1 MSYFKSTFPRGSL
14 PRIRCSLTIGAVAL
28 AAVVV
33 VVVVAGFL
41 ASGARDRISPQS
53 RSAPAQRVA
62 PRQTSLQVTLPP
74 GASTVAVPHG
84 FLGISTEYWTIPVWA
99 SHVTLLDHVL
109 AMLAVDGP
117 VRLRIGGDSADHAF
131 WAPSRELPEWV
142 FELTPSWLT
151 QVSRIVQQSH
161 VKLILDLNLV
171 TATPA
176 RAAEWARTAVA
187 KLPRGSITAFEIGN
201 EPDIYN
207 QSAWQHVTWGV
218 GAPPLPKRITAASYA
233 HTFASYARA
242 LARVAP
248 GVPLLA
254 PALAEPQKNSGWLT
268 KLLNAPHPGLTG
280 VTAHRYPY
288 STCARRGSA
297 TFPTIARV
305 LSENATAGMARTA
318 LKVEH
323 ISDRARLPL
332 WLTEINSVT
341 CGGTRG
347 VSDTFAT
354 ALWAPDALFELVRA
368 GVESASVHVRADAI
382 NMAFSLTRKGL
393 VAYPLFYG
401 MVLFARMLGPGAQ
414 LTSAASR
421 RTGGAPSQGLGGPP
435 QRRRDAHPAAR
446 QGQSLGARTPRT
458 SLHGHRHRPAA
469 DRAEGDVDG
478 AGDTRQPAPDPRRH
492 LGGNA
497 THRDG
502 RPTTSG
508 YADRAPALQRGPRHR
523 SPAARLVTLIQGSH
537 LADAAAGWR
546 QPYRRS
552 TRRR

>member
-354 ALWAPDALFELVRA
+354 ALWAPDALLELVRA
-368 GVESASVHVRADAI
+368 GVEAASVHVRADAI
-382 NMAFSLTRKGL
+382 NMAFSLTRTGL
-393 VAYPLFYG
+393 VAHPLFYG
-401 MVLFARMLGPGAQ
+401 MVLFARTLGPGAR
-414 LTSAASR
+414 LLRVRLAAPAGLHLKAWAVRVNGAGVHVLLINKGSRFVRVRLNLPLVGAASVQR
-421 RTGGAPSQGLGGPP
+421 LSAPSVAST
-435 QRRRDAHPAAR
+435 AHVTLAGQHLTATGSWAGR
-446 QGQSLGARTPRT
+446 Q
-458 SLHGHRHRPAA
+458 
-469 DRAEGDVDG
+469 
-478 AGDTRQPAPDPRRH
+478 
-492 LGGNA
+492 
-497 THRDG
+497 
-502 RPTTSG
+502 TTQTVSPSPSG
-508 YADRAPALQRGPRHR
+508 YAIALPRY
-523 SPAARLVTLIQGSH
+523 SAALVTAHLRPGS
-537 LADAAAGWR
+537 
-546 QPYRRS
+546 
-552 TRRR
+552 